1 MSESIKKYREENSL
15 LTGGIT
21 FCSTKQVG
29 GQGLKNKVL
38 KKLLALSLAAGM
50 AVAAIGCGSSETTA
64 EGSAPAE
71 AVSEEASA
79 EGVTE
84 KTASG
89 KLDLVTIYP
98 SDGSTASGVVTGYK
112 ADILAKRGLQ
122 AEVWA
127 WSEEKTNAILASGD
141 LPDIMFVNGEKLNT
155 LIEAGLVLNL
165 DDYLTEEKLPHVL
178 GDSPLMT
185 AINYSRE
192 YRSAGEGVLYG
203 IPTQVG
209 VFELPKDNGLWADTG
224 RDAVKVNWDVY
235 YAAGCPEINSVDD
248 LIPVM
253 KKMME
258 IKPEADDGTKT
269 WGTILNAGS
278 DATYWG
284 NIQLWNKWFG
294 YESDNLPY
302 LIESDMVNGVYSSI
316 LETGKD
322 SLYYKGLKWYNECY
336 REGVMD
342 PDSINNDRETQK
354 AKVEK
359 SLACMIPSGTAA
371 GWAGYLPVYIKGQQ
385 LYPEKWL
392 QSYGIDN
399 YLVVS
404 AKCKNLEAA
413 LRAVDMLADP
423 DTYFEIYCGP
433 EGIQWEYD
441 EEGLVMPTEYG
452 LDCAI
457 NGTDVEINGE
467 KIVLWLDKDRI
478 TSDKYAAS
486 YFGPDGAREYKGI
499 SEWYEVKAVNND
511 NEDYVQWRETFGYD
525 RFYDQVV
532 DNNAFYAES
541 PLDNVV
547 NFCPQPEDT
556 MQLTIDAIK
565 ECVVEASWKMVYSD
579 SEDAFD
585 KIWDQMIQD
594 CIELDGEA
602 SVQWRMDELNKAME
616 IKDALSAE

>member
-1 MSESIKKYREENSL
+1 M
-15 LTGGIT
+15 
-21 FCSTKQVG
+21 
-29 GQGLKNKVL
+29 KNRTL
-38 KKLLALSLAAGM
+38 KKMLALVLAAGM
-50 AVAAIGCGSSETTA
+50 LTATGCGNGADTAESTISAESAETAGSTA
-64 EGSAPAE
+64 EEGSAAE
-71 AVSEEASA
+71 AVEET
-79 EGVTE
+79 VV
-84 KTASG
+84 SG
-89 KLDLVTIYP
+89 ELDKVTIYP
-98 SDGSTASGVVTGYK
+98 SDGSTASGLVSGYK
-112 ADILAKRGLQ
+112 ADILAKRGL
-122 AEVWA
+122 EVEIWA

-141 LPDIMFVNGEKLNT
+141 LPDIMFVNSENLTT

-165 DDYLTEEKLPHVL
+165 DDHLTEEDLPHVVA
-178 GDSPLMT
+178 DTALMT

-192 YRSAGEGVLYG
+192 YRSADTGILYG

-209 VFELPKDNGLWADTG
+209 VFELPKDNGIWADSG
-224 RDAVKVNWDVY
+224 RDAIKVNWDVY

-258 IKPEADDGTKT
+258 TKPEADDGTKT
-269 WGTILNAGS
+269 WGTMLNAGS
-278 DATYWG
+278 DADYWG

-302 LIESDMVNGVYSSI
+302 LIETDMVNGVYSS
-316 LETGKD
+316 LLDTNRD

-371 GWAGYLPVYIKGQQ
+371 GWAGYLPVYMEGQQ
-385 LYPEKWL
+385 IYPEKWL

-404 AKCKNLEAA
+404 ANCSNLDAA

-433 EGIQWEYD
+433 EGVLWEYD

-452 LDCAI
+452 LDCAL
-457 NGTDVEINGE
+457 NGTEAEINGE
-467 KIVLWLDKDRI
+467 KIVLWLDKDRL
-478 TSDKYAAS
+478 TSDSYADS
-486 YFGPDGAREYKGI
+486 YMGPDGPREYKGVA
-499 SEWYEVKAVNND
+499 EWYEVKAAKND
-511 NEDYVQWRETFGYD
+511 DEDYVQWRETFGYD
-525 RFYDQVV
+525 RFYDQLV
-532 DNNAFYAES
+532 DNDAYTAES
-541 PLDNVV
+541 PLDNVI
-547 NFCPQPEDT
+547 NFCPQPDDM

-565 ECVVEASWKMVYSD
+565 ESVVEASWKMVYAESD
-579 SEDAFD
+579 EEFEGY
-585 KIWDQMIQD
+585 WDQMMQD
-594 CIELDGEA
+594 CIDLGAQDI
-602 SVQWRMDELNKAME
+602 VDWRMAELEKAQQV
-616 IKDALSAE
+616 KDSLEAQ

>member
-1 MSESIKKYREENSL
+1 M
-15 LTGGIT
+15 
-21 FCSTKQVG
+21 
-29 GQGLKNKVL
+29 KNKVL
-38 KKLLALSLAAGM
+38 KKLLAISLAACM
-50 AVAAIGCGSSETTA
+50 AAASAGCGGGETSAESAVQPAQEAASENGIENTT
-64 EGSAPAE
+64 
-71 AVSEEASA
+71 EEAA
-79 EGVTE
+79 D
-84 KTASG
+84 G

-98 SDGSTASGVVTGYK
+98 SDGSTASGLVSGYK

-141 LPDIMFVNGEKLNT
+141 LPDIMFVNSEKLKV
-155 LIEAGLVLNL
+155 LIEGGLVLNL
-165 DDYLTEEKLPHVL
+165 DEYLTEEKLPHVV
-178 GDSPLMT
+178 GDTPLMT

-192 YRSAGEGVLYG
+192 YRSADTGELYG

-209 VFELPKDNGLWADTG
+209 VFELPKDNGLWADSG
-224 RDAVKVNWDVY
+224 RNAVKVNWDVY
-235 YAAGCPEINSVDD
+235 YAAGCPEIKSVDD

-253 KKMME
+253 KQMME
-258 IKPEADDGTKT
+258 TKPEADDGTKT
-269 WGTILNAGS
+269 WGTMLNAGS

-302 LIESDMVNGVYSSI
+302 LIESDLVNGVYSSI
-316 LETGKD
+316 LETNRD
-322 SLYYKGLKWYNECY
+322 SLYYKGLQWYNECY

-371 GWAGYLPVYIKGQQ
+371 GWAGYLPVYLEGQQ
-385 LYPEKWL
+385 VCPEKWL

-404 AKCKNLEAA
+404 AKCKNLDAA
-413 LRAVDMLADP
+413 LRAIDMLADP

-433 EGIQWEYD
+433 EGTLWEYD
-441 EEGLVMPTEYG
+441 KDGLVMPTEYG

-457 NGTDVEINGE
+457 NGIDAEINGE
-467 KIVLWLDKDRI
+467 KIVLWLDKDRL
-478 TSDKYAAS
+478 TSEAYADS
-486 YFGPDGAREYKGI
+486 YAGPDGGREYKGV
-499 SEWYEVKAVNND
+499 SNWYEVKAVTND
-511 NEDYVQWRETFGYD
+511 DEDYVQWRETFGYD
-525 RFYDQVV
+525 RFYDQLV
-532 DNNAFYAES
+532 DNDAYIAES

-547 NFCPQPEDT
+547 NFCPQPDDT

-565 ECVVEASWKMVYSD
+565 ECVVEASWKMVYSK
-579 SEDAFD
+579 STEEFD
-585 KIWDQMIQD
+585 KIWDQMLQD
-594 CIELDGEA
+594 CIELDGE
-602 SVQWRMDELNKAME
+602 SIIQWRMDELAKAKEM
-616 IKDALSAE
+616 KDELSAD

>member
-1 MSESIKKYREENSL
+1 M
-15 LTGGIT
+15 
-21 FCSTKQVG
+21 
-29 GQGLKNKVL
+29 KNKVL

-98 SDGSTASGVVTGYK
+98 SGGSTSSGVVTGYK

-585 KIWDQMIQD
+585 KIWAQMIQD

-602 SVQWRMDELNKAME
+602 IVQWRMDELNKAME
-616 IKDALSAE
+616 IKDALSAD